1 MAPPKNKQRAGTAP
15 TDNSNTADPG
25 TTSST
30 QDRQDEQQQQ
40 QAPSLLERIHAATMD
55 ELVEILAQEKM
66 EKDSEEW
73 VTAHTRVEQYR
84 ILVGLQNTIREDPA
98 RKRARSDNDDEEGPQ
113 WKKREVK
120 YTNIS
125 KLTPQATPREYA
137 DWKDDMQRLFE
148 GAPVKYATDSMKMI
162 AAHEHMNQ
170 EAKTLWSTHTRISP
184 ESSPSWDA
192 FLEWT
197 TQLIG
202 QGADLLET
210 IHKEY
215 ATARQKATQT
225 PQQFHAYLSSLESL
239 IGEQTEEFRTYHF
252 FHRLRWDVQKQI
264 NLSGGMLPTTREAM
278 VALASRVWHDLGQEH
293 PSSSRHEGRDGS
305 DQHQR
310 GRGSSSPGSGSH
322 GSDADTK
329 PNPYSSGVNEK
340 GERCCYKCGGTGHIA
355 RVCDKSG
362 PAKDKNEPTSKETK
376 DKPPK
381 NKSPHVNT
389 LGSRIEDLS
398 DSSLSD
404 SENE

>member
-1 MAPPKNKQRAGTAP
+1 MAPPKNKQRAGTSP
-15 TDNSNTADPG
+15 TDNLDTADPG

-30 QDRQDEQQQQ
+30 QDHQDEQQRQ
-40 QAPSLLERIHAATMD
+40 QAPSLLERINAATMD
-55 ELVEILAQEKM
+55 ELAELLAQERM

-73 VTAHTRVEQYR
+73 AAAHTRIEQYR

-170 EAKTLWSTHTRISP
+170 EAKTLWATHTRMSP
-184 ESSPSWDA
+184 GSSPSWDA

-202 QGADLLET
+202 QGADLLES

-215 ATARQKATQT
+215 TTARQKATQT
-225 PQQFHAYLSSLESL
+225 PQQFH
-239 IGEQTEEFRTYHF
+239 
-252 FHRLRWDVQKQI
+252 
-264 NLSGGMLPTTREAM
+264 
-278 VALASRVWHDLGQEH
+278 
-293 PSSSRHEGRDGS
+293 
-305 DQHQR
+305 
-310 GRGSSSPGSGSH
+310 
-322 GSDADTK
+322 
-329 PNPYSSGVNEK
+329 
-340 GERCCYKCGGTGHIA
+340 
-355 RVCDKSG
+355 
-362 PAKDKNEPTSKETK
+362 
-376 DKPPK
+376 
-381 NKSPHVNT
+381 
-389 LGSRIEDLS
+389 
-398 DSSLSD
+398 
-404 SENE
+404 